1 MTPGLGHQQATGA
14 NADSELDDRPRRI
27 ASDDDVSR
35 AVSVLARG
43 GVVAIPT
50 DTVYG
55 LAASLDHPLAIER
68 IFAIKG
74 RSGTKAIPILI
85 SDVDVFSRLAVDLPP
100 AAWRLAEEHWPGALT
115 IVVSASDD
123 VPEAVRRDGTTVGI
137 RMPNSPDALAIIAGA
152 GGALAVT
159 SANRSGG
166 AEARTADEVRFKLGN
181 RVDFVVDGG
190 SSPLSTP
197 STVVDAT
204 TDPVRVLRQG
214 AVESWRLNTLPPD
227 SRG

>member
-1 MTPGLGHQQATGA
+1 MTPGLEHLLATSTK
-14 NADSELDDRPRRI
+14 ADSGDDRRRV
-27 ASDDDVSR
+27 AGDDDVAR
-35 AVSVLARG
+35 AVDVLNRG

-85 SDVDVFSRLAVDLPP
+85 SDVNAFDRLSVDLPP
-100 AAWRLAEEHWPGALT
+100 AARRLAADHWPGALT
-115 IVVSASDD
+115 IVVSASVE
-123 VPEAVRRDGTTVGI
+123 VPDAVRRDGSTVGI
-137 RMPNSPDALAIIAGA
+137 RMPNNDDALAIIAAA

-166 AEARTADEVRFKLGN
+166 AEARTADEVRLKLGN

-190 SSPLSTP
+190 LATLSTP

-214 AVESWRLNTLPPD
+214 AVESWRLDPLSPD
-227 SRG
+227 RNG